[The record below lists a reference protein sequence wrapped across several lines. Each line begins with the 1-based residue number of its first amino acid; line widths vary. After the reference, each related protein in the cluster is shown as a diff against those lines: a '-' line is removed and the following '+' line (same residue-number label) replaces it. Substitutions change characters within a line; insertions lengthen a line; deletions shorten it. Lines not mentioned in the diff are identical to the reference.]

1 MTTYFEEDFE
11 SFDDEAPL
19 RWGALMNWAGAI
31 VSLALMA
38 GLGVWG
44 YQLLIRD
51 VSGVPVVRALEG
63 PMRVAPEDPGGTQA
77 EYQDL
82 TVTRVASA
90 GAEEEPVD
98 QVVLA
103 PRPVELA
110 DEDKPMA
117 AMTPETKTLPLA
129 RPEPPAEATAQELA
143 AGEADLAPLVETAPS
158 PAAAPVE
165 EDTPLSAIE
174 LAIAEA
180 LEGTAAPGT
189 SEARVTPAMSGGVV
203 RSIRP
208 QPRPSRTA
216 AAVVTEPVGNEV
228 PVETIPPGT
237 RLVQLGA
244 FPSADR
250 AREVW
255 DELEGTFGA
264 YFNGKRRVVQEASA
278 GGSTFYRLRAM
289 GFDDL
294 SDARRFCAVL
304 VAENANCIP
313 VIRR

>member
-11 SFDDEAPL
+11 SLDDEAPL
-19 RWGALMNWAGAI
+19 RWGALMNVAGAL
-31 VSLALMA
+31 VSLALMI
-38 GLGVWG
+38 GLGIWG

-63 PMRVAPEDPGGTQA
+63 PMRVAPENPGGTRA

-82 TVTRVASA
+82 SVTRVATA
-90 GAEEEPVD
+90 GAEEDPVD

-103 PRPVELA
+103 PRAVELQP
-110 DEDKPMA
+110 EDKPMA
-117 AMTPETKTLPLA
+117 AMTAETEPAPAAPAPEEVAVAETELA
-129 RPEPPAEATAQELA
+129 PVVETPAEA
-143 AGEADLAPLVETAPS
+143 V
-158 PAAAPVE
+158 VE
-165 EDTPLSAIE
+165 ESPKSAIE
-174 LAIAEA
+174 MAIAEA
-180 LEGTAAPGT
+180 LEGTEAPGT
-189 SEARVTPAMSGGVV
+189 SSARVTPALAGGLAT
-203 RSIRP
+203 SILP
-208 QPRPSRTA
+208 QPRPARIES
-216 AAVVTEPVGNEV
+216 AVAVSAVPQAGGEV

-244 FPSADR
+244 FPSVDR
-250 AREVW
+250 ARAAW
-255 DELEGTFGA
+255 DDLEGQFGL
-264 YFNGKRRVVQEASA
+264 YFDGKSRVVQEAAA

-289 GFDDL
+289 GFEDL